1 MDRAE
6 VLERLKQI
14 AQDLMAS
21 KSGGAAPPA
30 AATAGDETDD
40 LLARYGFNSIDA
52 LEYLLAL
59 EEEFD
64 IMFEDE
70 DLSQEMVSSADRLAD
85 YVIAQRSSKS
95 GLTS

>member
-1 MDRAE
+1 MERPE
-6 VLERLKQI
+6 VLERLQQI
-14 AQDLMAS
+14 AQDLMTS
-21 KSGGAAPPA
+21 KSGGEAPRA
-30 AATAGDETDD
+30 AAASETDD

-59 EEEFD
+59 EEEFE

-85 YVIAQRSSKS
+85 YIIAQRSSKS